1 MELDD
6 FKVDPSFGSHFFQ
19 NVTSMR
25 IGYFTIK
32 SGASSLDFINWECLN
47 RQNILMETKYLAC
60 YEFNNQLRIKIDG
73 QTGSGI
79 ILKPEKTKVEMMDEE
94 ESSGI

>member
-1 MELDD
+1 
-6 FKVDPSFGSHFFQ
+6 
-19 NVTSMR
+19 
-25 IGYFTIK
+25 
-32 SGASSLDFINWECLN
+32 
-47 RQNILMETKYLAC
+47 METKYLAC